1 MTDATPIQTAAAAPE
16 SITLHRAEGTFFTLS
31 IYPAADP
38 AAPAIL
44 IQPAMGVK
52 AGYYTPLATALQ
64 QAGNNVAVAELRGH
78 EERGGRRPGWRYDFG
93 YHEMLTE
100 DWPQAVIAVKAR
112 FPAAPLYL
120 YGHSLGGQISSIY
133 AAHHPEQLAGLI
145 LTAVSSVHWKLW
157 PLPFWPYSQAAV
169 LAGRLLGHFPGGTF
183 RFAGREA
190 RGVIA
195 DWGRQARTGRFRFG
209 RPRKTDHDSVLATL
223 TLPVLA
229 ISLQG
234 DFFAPK
240 HAMNDIVRRFPK
252 AAVTRHH
259 LDPQALGFEGI
270 DHFRWVRRPQVVL
283 PQIRDWLAARGH

>member
-1 MTDATPIQTAAAAPE
+1 MTEPAATPEIIRLQR
-16 SITLHRAEGTFFTLS
+16 SEGTSFALHV
-31 IYPAADP
+31 YPSAD
-38 AAPAIL
+38 ASGSAIL

-64 QAGNNVAVAELRGH
+64 EAGCNVAVAELRGH
-78 EERGGRRPGWRYDFG
+78 EESGGRAPSRSYDFG

-100 DWPQAVIAVKAR
+100 DWPQAVAAAKAR
-112 FPAAPLYL
+112 FPGVPFYL

-133 AAHHPEQLAGLI
+133 AAHHPEQLDGLI

-169 LAGRLLGHFPGGTF
+169 LAGKLLGHFPGDKF
-183 RFAGREA
+183 KFAGREA
-190 RGVIA
+190 RSVIA
-195 DWGRQARTGRFRFG
+195 DWGRQARTGRFYFG
-209 RPRKTDHDSVLATL
+209 KPKKTDHDAALATM

-240 HAMNDIVRRFPK
+240 HAMNDIVRRFPQ

-259 LDPQALGFEGI
+259 IDPKAMGFEGI
-270 DHFRWVRRPQVVL
+270 DHFRWARKPQVVL
-283 PQIRDWLAARGH
+283 PPVTAWLKSR